1 MFEKSEILDSE
12 LESFFS
18 DIDPFVKIFQIEGDI
33 YRKTANRETKKFSLG
48 ERTFFLKY
56 HGPIGY
62 KEVLK
67 NLLKFQLPT
76 VSAYPEW
83 KALQKLSKLGI
94 KAPTPLAII
103 SRGFNPANSESIII
117 TESVEPNI
125 SIEEI
130 LESKLINDVKANE
143 KRNIIKKVAQIS
155 RSLHLN
161 GINHRD
167 LYLCHFLT
175 DKNLDP
181 DKEIFL
187 IDLHRAQFRPKVPMR
202 WAIKDIGGLIH
213 SGMGYSL
220 TERDLYRFFEVYFDK
235 SLKEF
240 SIKENKFL
248 ESCIDRA
255 FRMYMKPLL
264 NQIDITSN
272 VVQENF
278 YKQSGSN
285 FRFIFRKEYKDLAK
299 NLFPRIDEVMRSGE
313 IIKDEE
319 GHYIV
324 SCQFENESIFIKKY
338 QVKSFFHFLRKLFTK
353 TRARV
358 SWESSHWLNSA
369 GIRTFEIIGI
379 IERFNVLSTTDS
391 YLISKKI
398 KGNRLDELVL
408 TQDTAIKLAQSFSSF
423 FKRLN
428 WIKFNHGDTK
438 KENFYFHNDQLIS
451 FDLDVSK
458 RRPIN
463 HKNYLQKDKRRIIRS
478 YKEDLEIEKL
488 LIKRMESE

>member
-1 MFEKSEILDSE
+1 MFKKSTFLDSE

-18 DIDPFVKIFQIEGDI
+18 NVDPFIKIFQIEGDI
-33 YRKTANRETKKFSLG
+33 YRKTANRETKKFVLG
-48 ERTFFLKY
+48 ERTFFIKY

-62 KEVLK
+62 KEIIK

-76 VSAYPEW
+76 VSAFPEW
-83 KALQKLSKLGI
+83 KALQKLSRLDI
-94 KAPTPLAII
+94 KVPTPLAIF
-103 SRGFNPANSESIII
+103 SRGINPANSESFII
-117 TESVEPNI
+117 TESLEPNI

-130 LESKLINDVKANE
+130 LEDQLVNEVKAKK
-143 KRNIIKKVAQIS
+143 KRKLIKKVAEIS
-155 RSLHLN
+155 RSLHSN

-175 DKNLDP
+175 GKNLDSNN
-181 DKEIFL
+181 DIFL
-187 IDLHRAQFRPKVPMR
+187 IDLHRAQLRSKVPRR

-213 SGMGYSL
+213 SGLGYNL

-235 SLKEF
+235 DLKEF
-240 SIKENKFL
+240 SVKENKFL
-248 ESCIDRA
+248 ESCINRA

-264 NQIDITSN
+264 NQIDITSD
-272 VVQENF
+272 VTHENF
-278 YKQSGSN
+278 YKQAGSD
-285 FRFIFRKEYKDLAK
+285 FRFIFKNEYKDLAK
-299 NLFPRIDEVMRSGE
+299 NLFPKIDEVMHSGE

-324 SCQFENESIFIKKY
+324 SCKFEGESIFIKKY
-338 QVKSFFHFLRKLFTK
+338 QVKSFFHFLRKLFNK
-353 TRARV
+353 TRARI
-358 SWESSHWLNSA
+358 SWESSYWLNSA

-379 IERFNVLSTTDS
+379 IERFNAFSTTDS
-391 YLISKKI
+391 YLISKEI
-398 KGNRLDELVL
+398 KGNRLDKLVL

-428 WIKFNHGDTK
+428 WIKFNHGDAK
-438 KENFYFHNDQLIS
+438 KENFYFYNDQLIS

>member
-1 MFEKSEILDSE
+1 
-12 LESFFS
+12 
-18 DIDPFVKIFQIEGDI
+18 
-33 YRKTANRETKKFSLG
+33 
-48 ERTFFLKY
+48 
-56 HGPIGY
+56 
-62 KEVLK
+62 
-67 NLLKFQLPT
+67 
-76 VSAYPEW
+76 
-83 KALQKLSKLGI
+83 
-94 KAPTPLAII
+94 
-103 SRGFNPANSESIII
+103 
-117 TESVEPNI
+117 
-125 SIEEI
+125 
-130 LESKLINDVKANE
+130 
-143 KRNIIKKVAQIS
+143 
-155 RSLHLN
+155 
-161 GINHRD
+161 
-167 LYLCHFLT
+167 
-175 DKNLDP
+175 
-181 DKEIFL
+181 
-187 IDLHRAQFRPKVPMR
+187 
-202 WAIKDIGGLIH
+202 
-213 SGMGYSL
+213 
-220 TERDLYRFFEVYFDK
+220 
-235 SLKEF
+235 
-240 SIKENKFL
+240 
-248 ESCIDRA
+248 
-255 FRMYMKPLL
+255 
-264 NQIDITSN
+264 
-272 VVQENF
+272 
-278 YKQSGSN
+278 
-285 FRFIFRKEYKDLAK
+285 
-299 NLFPRIDEVMRSGE
+299 MRSGE

-324 SCQFENESIFIKKY
+324 SCEFENESIFIKKY

>member
-1 MFEKSEILDSE
+1 MLKKSTFLDSE

-18 DIDPFVKIFQIEGDI
+18 NVDPFIKIFQIEGDI
-33 YRKTANRETKKFSLG
+33 YRKTANRETKKFVLG
-48 ERTFFLKY
+48 ERTFFIKY

-62 KEVLK
+62 KEIIK

-83 KALQKLSKLGI
+83 KALHKLSKLDI
-94 KAPTPLAII
+94 KAPTPLAIF
-103 SRGFNPANSESIII
+103 SRGINPANSESIII
-117 TESVEPNI
+117 TESLEPNI

-130 LESKLINDVKANE
+130 LEAQLVNEENVKE
-143 KRNIIKKVAQIS
+143 KRKIIKKVAEIS
-155 RSLHLN
+155 RSLHFN

-175 DKNLDP
+175 DKNLDSNN
-181 DKEIFL
+181 DIFL
-187 IDLHRAQFRPKVPMR
+187 IDLHRAQLRSKVPRR

-213 SGMGYSL
+213 SGLGYNL

-235 SLKEF
+235 DINEF
-240 SIKENKFL
+240 SVKENKFL

-264 NQIDITSN
+264 NQIDITSD
-272 VVQENF
+272 VTHENF
-278 YKQSGSN
+278 YKKAGID
-285 FRFIFRKEYKDLAK
+285 FRFIFKNEYKDFAK
-299 NLFPRIDEVMRSGE
+299 NLFPKIDEIMHSGE

-324 SCQFENESIFIKKY
+324 SCELEDESIFIKKY
-338 QVKSFFHFLRKLFTK
+338 QVKSFFHFLRKLFNK

-358 SWESSHWLNSA
+358 SWESSYWLNSA

-398 KGNRLDELVL
+398 KGYRLDKLVL

-428 WIKFNHGDTK
+428 WIKFNHGDAK
-438 KENFYFHNDQLIS
+438 KENFYFYNDQLIS

-458 RRPIN
+458 RRPIY